1 MVGCHNLSGEDKMVG
16 RILDDREVYQIFRG
30 LSCSPR
36 VQISENVKN
45 WEEYLKEGELFEI
58 RKYEIAEKW
67 FKRRDFRK

>member
-1 MVGCHNLSGEDKMVG
+1 
-16 RILDDREVYQIFRG
+16 
-30 LSCSPR
+30 